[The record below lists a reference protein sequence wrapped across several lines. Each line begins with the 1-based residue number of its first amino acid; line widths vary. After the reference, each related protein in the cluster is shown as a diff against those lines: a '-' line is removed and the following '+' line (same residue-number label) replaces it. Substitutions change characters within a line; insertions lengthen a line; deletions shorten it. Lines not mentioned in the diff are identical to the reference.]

1 MLRTTVVKRAALK
14 SPTGTSRSAPRANS
28 GSEDEMKIRIVVADD
43 NESLRDSLRDLFGT
57 TDDIEVVAMAEDGH
71 QALDLARAMKP
82 DLVVMDIGMPRLNG
96 IQATQRIIDELPDV
110 KVIALSVHA
119 DKRMVALMLNAG
131 ASEYVLKDFAFEH
144 LAGTIRATVAKQP

>member
-1 MLRTTVVKRAALK
+1 
-14 SPTGTSRSAPRANS
+14 
-28 GSEDEMKIRIVVADD
+28 
-43 NESLRDSLRDLFGT
+43 
-57 TDDIEVVAMAEDGH
+57 
-71 QALDLARAMKP
+71 MKP